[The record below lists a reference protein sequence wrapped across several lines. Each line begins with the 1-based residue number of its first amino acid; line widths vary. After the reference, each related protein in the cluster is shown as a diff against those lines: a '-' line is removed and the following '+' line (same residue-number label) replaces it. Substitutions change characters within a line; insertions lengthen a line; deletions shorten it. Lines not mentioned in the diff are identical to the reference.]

1 MAAFFFNGRIVDL
14 IVLFMLAEAITLV
27 TYRLITRRGLNPFDV
42 ALMLLPGL
50 LLLLALRAALI
61 GSAWHM
67 IAMLLVLA
75 LIAHLGELWRRMRLS

>member
-61 GSAWHM
+61 GSAWRM
-67 IAMLLVLA
+67 IAVLLVLA